1 MPSLHEWVVSA
12 VFASATTREV
22 QRESVV
28 CRVHR
33 GGCARE
39 DETMTHQDYYE
50 AGGVIVKGELKPVA
64 LVAFRQAMQRFPEGA
79 HVSIKVEVE
88 RTKRSNRVN
97 RYWHGVV
104 IPLFAAHCGYDVC
117 DMKDALA
124 LELLPQE
131 VADLKTGEVR
141 IVPGHTS
148 MLNTIEFNELIER
161 AQRLGA
167 TMGVYIPDPGEGH
180 ASHTAS

>member
-1 MPSLHEWVVSA
+1 MS
-12 VFASATTREV
+12 
-22 QRESVV
+22 
-28 CRVHR
+28 
-33 GGCARE
+33 
-39 DETMTHQDYYE
+39 HQDFYE
-50 AGGVIVKGELKPVA
+50 AGGVIVEGQLKPVA
-64 LVAFRQAMQRFPEGA
+64 LTAFRQAMQRFREGA

-88 RTKRSNRVN
+88 RSKRSNQQN

-104 IPLFAAHCGYDVC
+104 IPLFAEHCGYDVC

-131 VADLKTGEVR
+131 IVDLKTGEVR

-148 MLNTIEFNELIER
+148 MLSTAEFNELIER

-167 TMGVYIPDPGEGH
+167 EMRIYIPDPNEPMPAQGV
-180 ASHTAS
+180 A